1 MNGEWARAPDR
12 HARRAARGLVIVLVG
27 AVDRRMLPALALVP
41 QLADCDARAI
51 HVCLDQTEAC
61 QLAMAWMDFG
71 LDWLPLQIEDPTSVS
86 LVESVR
92 HIVERE
98 AIARPRVTVLVP
110 EMDLG
115 RWWQPLLHRGT
126 GRHIAWHLHELR
138 RVTTVV
144 LPVPVRIEDP
154 DRPQPSR

>member
-1 MNGEWARAPDR
+1 MSAEGARSPPR
-12 HARRAARGLVIVLVG
+12 HAREGARGLVIVLVG

-41 QLADCDARAI
+41 QLADCDARAV
-51 HVCLDQTEAC
+51 HVCLDRVEAH
-61 QLAMAWMDFG
+61 QLATAWMDFG
-71 LDWLPLQIEDPTSVS
+71 LDWLPLQIEEPTGVT
-86 LVESVR
+86 LAESVR

-126 GRHIAWHLHELR
+126 GRHIAWHLHDLR
-138 RVTTVV
+138 RVTTAV
-144 LPVPVRIEDP
+144 LPVRLEDP
-154 DRPQPSR
+154 DRRQHSR

>member
-1 MNGEWARAPDR
+1 MSAEGARSPPR
-12 HARRAARGLVIVLVG
+12 HAREGARGLVIVLVG

-41 QLADCDARAI
+41 QLADCDARAV
-51 HVCLDQTEAC
+51 HVCLDRVEAH
-61 QLAMAWMDFG
+61 QLATAWMDFDLG
-71 LDWLPLQIEDPTSVS
+71 WLPLEIEEPTGVT
-86 LVESVR
+86 LAASVR

-126 GRHIAWHLHELR
+126 GRHIAWHLHDLR

-144 LPVPVRIEDP
+144 LPVRLEDP
-154 DRPQPSR
+154 DRRQHSR